1 MFKFLVTA
9 CLVICLAACSNKE
22 SAKKFNG
29 LKINAAEYADDF
41 ELIDHHGQL
50 RHLADYQNKFVLIFF
65 GYTHCPDICPSSL
78 MDMATLMRL
87 LGDDKDKVQVLFIT
101 LDPAR
106 DTQAVLAKFIPS
118 FDASFIGLYGTETQ
132 INQTAKG
139 FKVFFEQQASN
150 GLSAYTI
157 DHSAGSYLID
167 QSGKLRLYYRYG
179 QKPDEIANDIK
190 NLM

>member
-1 MFKFLVTA
+1 
-9 CLVICLAACSNKE
+9 
-22 SAKKFNG
+22 
-29 LKINAAEYADDF
+29 
-41 ELIDHHGQL
+41 
-50 RHLADYQNKFVLIFF
+50 
-65 GYTHCPDICPSSL
+65 

-118 FDASFIGLYGTETQ
+118 FDPSFIGLYGTETQ